1 MEVNNKYQIGEK
13 VFFLDQNEK
22 AVCDV
27 VKAVSVFMRN
37 DSTKISYDMEKAPT
51 YLPEDRVFA
60 TEADLKQHVFGDLI
74 EFV

>member
-1 MEVNNKYQIGEK
+1 MKG
-13 VFFLDQNEK
+13 
-22 AVCDV
+22 
-27 VKAVSVFMRN
+27 VSVFMRN